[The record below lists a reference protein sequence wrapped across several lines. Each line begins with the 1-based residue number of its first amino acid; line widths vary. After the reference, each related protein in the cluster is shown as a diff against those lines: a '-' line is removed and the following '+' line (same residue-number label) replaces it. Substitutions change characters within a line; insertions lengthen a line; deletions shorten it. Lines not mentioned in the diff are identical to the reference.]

1 MKKKKLWIAILV
13 AFVVLA
19 ASVVYLNRAVIF
31 QRGNP
36 IPYLTAAARI
46 SEKNPYVAVDEAK
59 GIYISKRGECPELL
73 EYYQEKTGMEF
84 VEQAGSSYLF
94 TDGSRNEV
102 ASSEVYWG
110 RYTVWVLPT
119 METAE
124 SSDAEQYDA
133 KPVIYLYPEKKTA
146 VTVKLNYAGELTC
159 TYPAYNDGWKVSAS
173 PDGTLTDAAGQTYN
187 YLYWEGVNSV
197 VYDFPRASA

>member
-19 ASVVYLNRAVIF
+19 SSVVYLNRAVIF

-36 IPYLTAAARI
+36 IPYLTAAAKI
-46 SEKNPYVAVDEAK
+46 SEKNPYVAV
-59 GIYISKRGECPELL
+59 ELL

-110 RYTVWVLPT
+110 RYTV
-119 METAE
+119 
-124 SSDAEQYDA
+124 
-133 KPVIYLYPEKKTA
+133 
-146 VTVKLNYAGELTC
+146 
-159 TYPAYNDGWKVSAS
+159 
-173 PDGTLTDAAGQTYN
+173 
-187 YLYWEGVNSV
+187 
-197 VYDFPRASA
+197 

>member
-59 GIYISKRGECPELL
+59 GIYISSVENARSCLSIIRKKQGWNLSNKLGAAICLL
-73 EYYQEKTGMEF
+73 MG
-84 VEQAGSSYLF
+84 
-94 TDGSRNEV
+94 
-102 ASSEVYWG
+102 
-110 RYTVWVLPT
+110 
-119 METAE
+119 AE
-124 SSDAEQYDA
+124 M
-133 KPVIYLYPEKKTA
+133 K
-146 VTVKLNYAGELTC
+146 
-159 TYPAYNDGWKVSAS
+159 
-173 PDGTLTDAAGQTYN
+173 
-187 YLYWEGVNSV
+187 
-197 VYDFPRASA
+197 

>member
-1 MKKKKLWIAILV
+1 MKKKKLWIALLV

-73 EYYQEKTGMEF
+73 EYYQEKTGRSCSQSMTF
-84 VEQAGSSYLF
+84 TLLLSTMAWTAPRVIMSSLLF
-94 TDGSRNEV
+94 GTSSR
-102 ASSEVYWG
+102 
-110 RYTVWVLPT
+110 T
-119 METAE
+119 
-124 SSDAEQYDA
+124 
-133 KPVIYLYPEKKTA
+133 
-146 VTVKLNYAGELTC
+146 
-159 TYPAYNDGWKVSAS
+159 S
-173 PDGTLTDAAGQTYN
+173 PIR
-187 YLYWEGVNSV
+187 E
-197 VYDFPRASA
+197 R

>member
-13 AFVVLA
+13 AFVVLVS
-19 ASVVYLNRAVIF
+19 SVVYLNRAVIF

-110 RYTVWVLPT
+110 HYTVWVLPA
-119 METAE
+119 MDAAANY
-124 SSDAEQYDA
+124 DAEQYDA
-133 KPVIYLYPEKKTA
+133 KPVIYLYPEKETE
-146 VTVKLNYAGELTC
+146 VTVKFNYAGELTC
-159 TYPAYNDGWKVSAS
+159 TYPAYNDGWKVCAS
-173 PDGTLTDAAGQTYN
+173 PDGTLTDADGQTYN

>member
-1 MKKKKLWIAILV
+1 MKKKKLWIALLV

-46 SEKNPYVAVDEAK
+46 SEKNPYVAVNEAK

-73 EYYQEKTGMEF
+73 EYYQEKAGMEF

-110 RYTVWVLPT
+110 RYTV
-119 METAE
+119 
-124 SSDAEQYDA
+124 
-133 KPVIYLYPEKKTA
+133 
-146 VTVKLNYAGELTC
+146 
-159 TYPAYNDGWKVSAS
+159 
-173 PDGTLTDAAGQTYN
+173 
-187 YLYWEGVNSV
+187 
-197 VYDFPRASA
+197 

>member
-1 MKKKKLWIAILV
+1 MKKKKLWIALLV

-59 GIYISKRGECPELL
+59 RGECQELL

-119 METAE
+119 ILATAL
-124 SSDAEQYDA
+124 D
-133 KPVIYLYPEKKTA
+133 
-146 VTVKLNYAGELTC
+146 
-159 TYPAYNDGWKVSAS
+159 
-173 PDGTLTDAAGQTYN
+173 
-187 YLYWEGVNSV
+187 
-197 VYDFPRASA
+197 

>member
-1 MKKKKLWIAILV
+1 MKKKKLWIALLV

-36 IPYLTAAARI
+36 IPYLAAAARI

-59 GIYISKRGECPELL
+59 GVYISKRGECPELL

-119 METAE
+119 IGSIARPAE
-124 SSDAEQYDA
+124 LHS
-133 KPVIYLYPEKKTA
+133 
-146 VTVKLNYAGELTC
+146 
-159 TYPAYNDGWKVSAS
+159 
-173 PDGTLTDAAGQTYN
+173 
-187 YLYWEGVNSV
+187 
-197 VYDFPRASA
+197 R

>member
-1 MKKKKLWIAILV
+1 MKKKKLWIALLV

-73 EYYQEKTGMEF
+73 EYYQEKYGTWMYGLNRLGAATCLLM
-84 VEQAGSSYLF
+84 G
-94 TDGSRNEV
+94 
-102 ASSEVYWG
+102 
-110 RYTVWVLPT
+110 
-119 METAE
+119 AE
-124 SSDAEQYDA
+124 M
-133 KPVIYLYPEKKTA
+133 K
-146 VTVKLNYAGELTC
+146 
-159 TYPAYNDGWKVSAS
+159 
-173 PDGTLTDAAGQTYN
+173 
-187 YLYWEGVNSV
+187 
-197 VYDFPRASA
+197 

>member
-1 MKKKKLWIAILV
+1 MKKKKLWIALLV

-73 EYYQEKTGMEF
+73 EYYQEKQGWNLSNRLGAATCLLMG
-84 VEQAGSSYLF
+84 
-94 TDGSRNEV
+94 
-102 ASSEVYWG
+102 
-110 RYTVWVLPT
+110 
-119 METAE
+119 AE
-124 SSDAEQYDA
+124 M
-133 KPVIYLYPEKKTA
+133 K
-146 VTVKLNYAGELTC
+146 
-159 TYPAYNDGWKVSAS
+159 
-173 PDGTLTDAAGQTYN
+173 
-187 YLYWEGVNSV
+187 
-197 VYDFPRASA
+197 